1 MLKHISITLILNK
14 KELIIMK
21 VLIINGSP
29 RVNSNSAALIREIT
43 NIFEQEGIRIDLY
56 QLGNKAIRGCMA
68 CGYCYEHQEC
78 VFKDDVNDLASRFES
93 ADGLI
98 VVSPVYYGSANGS
111 VISLLDR
118 LFYSTHFSKRFKV
131 GAAFAIARRAGT
143 TATFDE
149 LNKYFTISQMPVV
162 SGRYWNNGFGRTPG
176 QINQDEEGLQ
186 NARVVARN
194 MVFLMKAI
202 ADAKEKY
209 GLPQMEEVKATH
221 FIK

>member
-1 MLKHISITLILNK
+1 
-14 KELIIMK
+14 MK

-43 NIFEQEGIRIDLY
+43 NIFEQEGVRIDLY

-78 VFKDDVNDLASRFES
+78 VFKDDVNDLAGRFES

-209 GLPQMEEVKATH
+209 GLPQTEEVKATH

>member
-1 MLKHISITLILNK
+1 
-14 KELIIMK
+14 MK

-29 RVNSNSAALIREIT
+29 RLNGNSSKLTDELIG
-43 NIFEQEGIRIDLY
+43 IFNKEGVESDLY
-56 QLGNKAIRGCMA
+56 QIGTKAIRGCMA
-68 CGYCYEHQEC
+68 CGYCYQHGEC
-78 VFKDDVNDLASRFES
+78 VFKDDVNDLAKRFEA

-98 VVSPVYYGSANGS
+98 VISPVYYGSANGS

-118 LFYSTHFSKRFKV
+118 LFYSSHIDKRFKV

-149 LNKYFTISQMPVV
+149 LNKYFTISQMPVA
-162 SGRYWNNGFGRTPG
+162 SGRYWNNGFGRTEG
-176 QINQDEEGLQ
+176 QIEKDEEGLQ

-202 ADAKEKY
+202 KDAKEKY
-209 GLPQMEEVKATH
+209 GLPETETPTPTH

>member
-1 MLKHISITLILNK
+1 
-14 KELIIMK
+14 MK

-29 RVNSNSAALIREIT
+29 RLKGNSLTLVNEMI
-43 NIFEQEGIRIDLY
+43 NIFNKEGVEVDNY
-56 QLGNKAIRGCMA
+56 QIGAKAIRGCMA
-68 CGYCYEHQEC
+68 CGYCYEHGEC
-78 VFKDDVNDLASRFES
+78 VFKDDANDLAKRFEQ
-93 ADGLI
+93 ADGLV

-111 VISLLDR
+111 IISLLDR
-118 LFYSTHFSKRFKV
+118 LFYSSHFSKKFKV
-131 GAAFAIARRAGT
+131 GAAFAIARRGGT

-149 LNKYFTISQMPVV
+149 LNKYFTISQMPIA
-162 SGRYWNNGFGRTPG
+162 SGRYWNNGFGRTEG

-202 ADAKEKY
+202 KDAKEKY
-209 GLPQMEEVKATH
+209 GLPETEEVKSTH

>member
-1 MLKHISITLILNK
+1 
-14 KELIIMK
+14 MK

-29 RVNSNSAALIREIT
+29 RINGNSSILVKELNG
-43 NIFEQEGIRIDLY
+43 IFTKENVEVDEY
-56 QLGNKAIRGCMA
+56 QIGSKAIRGCMA
-68 CGYCYEHQEC
+68 CSYCYTHGEC
-78 VFKDDVNDLASRFES
+78 VFKDDVNDLAKRFES

-98 VVSPVYYGSANGS
+98 VISPVYYGSANGS

-118 LFYSTHFSKRFKV
+118 LFYSSHFSKRFKV
-131 GAAFAIARRAGT
+131 GAAFAIARRGGT

-149 LNKYFTISQMPVV
+149 LNKYFTISQMPVA
-162 SGRYWNNGFGRTPG
+162 SGRYWNNGFGRIEG

-202 ADAKEKY
+202 KDAKEKY
-209 GLPQMEEVKATH
+209 GLPETEEVKLTH

>member
-1 MLKHISITLILNK
+1 
-14 KELIIMK
+14 
-21 VLIINGSP
+21 
-29 RVNSNSAALIREIT
+29 
-43 NIFEQEGIRIDLY
+43 
-56 QLGNKAIRGCMA
+56 MA

>member
-1 MLKHISITLILNK
+1 
-14 KELIIMK
+14 MK

-29 RVNSNSAALIREIT
+29 RLNGNSSRLKNELIS
-43 NIFEQEGIRIDLY
+43 IFAKEGIETDLY
-56 QLGNKAIRGCMA
+56 EIGSKDIRGCMA
-68 CGYCYEHQEC
+68 CGYCYQHGEC
-78 VFKDDVNDLASRFES
+78 VFKDDVNDLAKRFEA

-98 VVSPVYYGSANGS
+98 VISPVYYGSANGS

-118 LFYSTHFSKRFKV
+118 LFYSSHIDKRFKV

-149 LNKYFTISQMPVV
+149 LNKYFTINQMPVA
-162 SGRYWNNGFGRTPG
+162 SGRYWNNGFGRTEG
-176 QINQDEEGLQ
+176 QIEKDEEGLQ

-202 ADAKEKY
+202 KDAKEKY
-209 GLPQMEEVKATH
+209 GLPETETPALTH

>member
-1 MLKHISITLILNK
+1 
-14 KELIIMK
+14 MK

-29 RVNSNSAALIREIT
+29 RLKGNSSTLVNEMIG
-43 NIFEQEGIRIDLY
+43 IFNKEGVEVDNY
-56 QLGNKAIRGCMA
+56 QIGAKAIRGCMA
-68 CGYCYEHQEC
+68 CGYCYEHGEC
-78 VFKDDVNDLASRFES
+78 VFKDDVNDLAKRFEQ
-93 ADGLI
+93 ADGLV

-111 VISLLDR
+111 IISLFDR
-118 LFYSTHFSKRFKV
+118 LFYSSHFSKKFKV
-131 GAAFAIARRAGT
+131 GAAFAIARRGGT

-149 LNKYFTISQMPVV
+149 LNKYFTISQMPIA
-162 SGRYWNNGFGRTPG
+162 SGRYWNNGFGRSEG

-202 ADAKEKY
+202 KDAKEKY
-209 GLPQMEEVKATH
+209 GLPETEGTKFTH